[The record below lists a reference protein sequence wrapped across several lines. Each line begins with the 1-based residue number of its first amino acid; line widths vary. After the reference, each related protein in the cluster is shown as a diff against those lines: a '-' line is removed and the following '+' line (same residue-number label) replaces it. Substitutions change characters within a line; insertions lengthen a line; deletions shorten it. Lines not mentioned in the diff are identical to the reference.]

1 MILIGIDRRDLSIVK
16 GDTVPMKT
24 PETGD
29 PGPLVVRLYSDF
41 V

>member
-1 MILIGIDRRDLSIVK
+1 MILINSDRPDLAIVK
-16 GDTVPMKT
+16 GETVPMKT
-24 PETGD
+24 PETAD